1 MLLSIAQWLQD
12 TPFAQ
17 WVSTSSVA
25 FPWIES
31 CHVVCMTTV
40 VGTITIVDLRL
51 LNLTSKQRTVT
62 QVSNDMLPFTWCAF
76 ALAALTGG
84 MLFMSKATEYVVD
97 FPFQMKMLTMA
108 LAGVNML
115 IFHFTAYGRVA
126 DWDGQADTPKAA
138 KIAAGL
144 SLLFWAT
151 VIVCGRWIG
160 FTVR

>member
-1 MLLSIAQWLQD
+1 MLLTIAQWLQD
-12 TPFAQ
+12 LPFAQ
-17 WVSTSSVA
+17 WVATSSVA

-31 CHVVCMTTV
+31 CHVLCMTAV

-62 QVSNDMLPFTWCAF
+62 QISNDLLPFTWGAF

-84 MLFMSKATEYVVD
+84 MLFVSKATEYVAD

-115 IFHFTAYGRVA
+115 VFHFTAYGRVA
-126 DWDGQADTPKAA
+126 NWDGAADTPKAA
-138 KIAAGL
+138 KIAAAL

>member
-1 MLLSIAQWLQD
+1 
-12 TPFAQ
+12 
-17 WVSTSSVA
+17 
-25 FPWIES
+25 
-31 CHVVCMTTV
+31 MTTV

-51 LNLTSKQRTVT
+51 LNLTSRQRTVA
-62 QVSNDMLPFTWCAF
+62 QVSNDMLPFTWGAF

-97 FPFQMKMLTMA
+97 LPFQLKMLTMA
-108 LAGVNML
+108 LAGINMV
-115 IFHFTAYGRVA
+115 IFHFMVFKRVA
-126 DWDGQADTPKAA
+126 EWDGKADTPRAA

>member
-76 ALAALTGG
+76 ALAALTGS

-108 LAGVNML
+108 LAGINML
-115 IFHFTAYGRVA
+115 IFHFTGYKRVA
-126 DWDGQADTPKAA
+126 DWDGQADTPRAA